1 MKKNFALTKIAALA
15 ALMGMLAGC
24 GGKAPQ
30 ETTVPEE
37 TQVQIQTEPQTQET
51 IVTTAPASEDVL
63 EILEIREEDG
73 WVMVETT
80 WCTLGYSYA
89 VSDLMTV
96 RCENEK
102 ETDWLVFSVSLGQRE
117 YPLFYLNFG
126 EETGFLLG
134 KLTLP
139 ETGETV
145 EVWAGLYAL
154 DADMPE
160 ADRDVC
166 LAGQEC
172 INDVIAFLSENDNFV
187 PAE

>member
-1 MKKNFALTKIAALA
+1 M
-15 ALMGMLAGC
+15 
-24 GGKAPQ
+24 
-30 ETTVPEE
+30 PEE
-37 TQVQIQTEPQTQET
+37 TQVQIQTEAQTEPQTQET
-51 IVTTAPASEDVL
+51 VVTTAPAPEDVL

-73 WVMVETT
+73 WMMVETT

-89 VSDLMTV
+89 FSDLMTV
-96 RCENEK
+96 RCENETG
-102 ETDWLVFSVSLGQRE
+102 TDWLVFSASLEQSE

-134 KLTLP
+134 TLTLP

-154 DADMPE
+154 DADMPDE
-160 ADRDVC
+160 DRDAC
-166 LAGQEC
+166 LVGQEC
-172 INDVIAFLSENDNFV
+172 INDVIAFLNENDNFV